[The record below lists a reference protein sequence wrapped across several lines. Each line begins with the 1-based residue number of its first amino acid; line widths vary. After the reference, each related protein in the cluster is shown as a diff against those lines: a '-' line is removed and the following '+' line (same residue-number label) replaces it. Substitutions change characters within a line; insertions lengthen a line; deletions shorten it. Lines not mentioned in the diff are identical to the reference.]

1 MDKIKASEVFV
12 TIVKQGSM
20 IKAADYLGMSRAMVT
35 RYLNEMEEWAGVRL
49 LHRTTR
55 KQSLTSVGEL
65 VYQQSLQLLE
75 MAERIPANIPKES
88 HQISG
93 LVRITTAQSLAN
105 CALSV
110 AITEFIQLYPLIAVD
125 LQISNQ
131 TVNLIEERIDIA
143 LRITNHLEPN
153 LIARPLAK
161 CLSVVCAHK
170 DYLAKQGIP
179 KTPDDLAYHQCLTYR
194 FFGSSLWEFSLG
206 DERYSV
212 PVGGNLSANESV
224 VLLQATLQGAG
235 ISLQPYYSAK
245 PHIERGELEI
255 LLADYQPQP
264 MGIYAVLA
272 SRQNMPAA
280 VRVLLDF
287 LVDWFASSPH
297 WLSLS
302 GERAS

>member
-1 MDKIKASEVFV
+1 M
-12 TIVKQGSM
+12 
-20 IKAADYLGMSRAMVT
+20 
-35 RYLNEMEEWAGVRL
+35 
-49 LHRTTR
+49 
-55 KQSLTSVGEL
+55 
-65 VYQQSLQLLE
+65 
-75 MAERIPANIPKES
+75 
-88 HQISG
+88 
-93 LVRITTAQSLAN
+93 
-105 CALSV
+105 
-110 AITEFIQLYPLIAVD
+110 
-125 LQISNQ
+125 
-131 TVNLIEERIDIA
+131 
-143 LRITNHLEPN
+143 RITNHLEPN

-170 DYLAKQGIP
+170 DYLAKHGIP
-179 KTPDDLAYHQCLTYR
+179 NTPDDLTYHQCLTYR

-235 ISLQPYYSAK
+235 VSLQPYCSAK
-245 PHIERGELEI
+245 PYLERGELEI

-302 GERAS
+302 GERVS

>member
-1 MDKIKASEVFV
+1 M
-12 TIVKQGSM
+12 
-20 IKAADYLGMSRAMVT
+20 
-35 RYLNEMEEWAGVRL
+35 RL

-161 CLSVVCAHK
+161 MSFCGLCS
-170 DYLAKQGIP
+170 
-179 KTPDDLAYHQCLTYR
+179 
-194 FFGSSLWEFSLG
+194 
-206 DERYSV
+206 
-212 PVGGNLSANESV
+212 
-224 VLLQATLQGAG
+224 
-235 ISLQPYYSAK
+235 
-245 PHIERGELEI
+245 
-255 LLADYQPQP
+255 
-264 MGIYAVLA
+264 
-272 SRQNMPAA
+272 
-280 VRVLLDF
+280 
-287 LVDWFASSPH
+287 
-297 WLSLS
+297 
-302 GERAS
+302 